1 MNKSRCHSL
10 AIVELDLHV
19 KSRFC
24 NTSMHYKCLKKSR
37 YIITITTT
45 ARDYGNLF
53 KFCSKTDL
61 QNPAT
66 FRDLSKPM
74 GALNPERLVKLLV
87 NNISCFVWSMMDIDS
102 INQLFLMI
110 QC

>member
-1 MNKSRCHSL
+1 MNESSCHLL
-10 AIVELDLHV
+10 AIIELDLHV

-24 NTSMHYKCLKKSR
+24 STSMHYKCL
-37 YIITITTT
+37 ITITTT
-45 ARDYGNLF
+45 ASGGDYRNLF
-53 KFCSKTDL
+53 KLFSKIDL

-87 NNISCFVWSMMDIDS
+87 NNKSCFVWSMMDIDS